1 MNAVDMNQY
10 IDRLKLEK
18 ELKDFIYKYKDSVY
32 FKYADLIYNIS
43 LMLNGSIRGKYNE
56 NDFNDLPKH
65 SNEEILKF
73 VKDFY
78 NKFSINYDI
87 DDVLRNKVVYSEGNN
102 GRPLIYG
109 ECNRSSNKIEI
120 NKTGTIIDSILL
132 THELGHYKNEREG
145 LKNESKLF
153 LSEILPMSEEFIMCD
168 NLSGHDDEKLFWY
181 KHRINSLYEKIRRI
195 NSLLG
200 MIMVYIN
207 NGNLSR
213 EAYLSEFEEDYYVND
228 FNYLKDYINKH
239 NLENIFMDMIYLIGY
254 VMGINNMFKVRDNN
268 SYIEVVSNAHDK
280 VNDISVEDFFKLF
293 GLDMEDMFYFDL
305 VDNVLKFVG
314 EVGIYPRKRLG

>member
-1 MNAVDMNQY
+1 MNVKNMNQY

-18 ELKDFIYKYKDSVY
+18 ELKDFINKYKDSVY

-56 NDFNDLPKH
+56 NDINDLPKY
-65 SNEEILKF
+65 SDEEILKF
-73 VKDFY
+73 VKNFY
-78 NKFSINYDI
+78 NKLDINYEI
-87 DDVLRNKVVYSEGNN
+87 DNVLKNKVVCLESSVK
-102 GRPLIYG
+102 PLIYG
-109 ECNRSSNKIEI
+109 ECNRSKDKIEI

-132 THELGHYKNEREG
+132 THELGHYKNEKEG

-153 LSEILPMSEEFIMCD
+153 LSEILPISEEFIMCD
-168 NLSGHDDEKLFWY
+168 NLSGHDNEKLLWY
-181 KHRINSLYEKIRRI
+181 RHRINSLYEKIRRI
-195 NSLLG
+195 NLLLG
-200 MIMVYIN
+200 MIMAYIN

-213 EAYLSEFEEDYYVND
+213 EAYISEFDDDYYDND
-228 FNYLKDYINKH
+228 FNYLKNYVNNH

-254 VMGINNMFKVRDNN
+254 VMGINNMLKVRDDN
-268 SYIEVVSNAHDK
+268 SYIEVVSNAHEK
-280 VNDISVEDFFKLF
+280 LNDLSVEDFFKLF

-314 EVGIYPRKRLG
+314 EVGFYPRKRLG

>member
-109 ECNRSSNKIEI
+109 ECNRSTNKI
-120 NKTGTIIDSILL
+120 
-132 THELGHYKNEREG
+132 
-145 LKNESKLF
+145 
-153 LSEILPMSEEFIMCD
+153 
-168 NLSGHDDEKLFWY
+168 
-181 KHRINSLYEKIRRI
+181 
-195 NSLLG
+195 
-200 MIMVYIN
+200 
-207 NGNLSR
+207 
-213 EAYLSEFEEDYYVND
+213 
-228 FNYLKDYINKH
+228 
-239 NLENIFMDMIYLIGY
+239 
-254 VMGINNMFKVRDNN
+254 
-268 SYIEVVSNAHDK
+268 
-280 VNDISVEDFFKLF
+280 
-293 GLDMEDMFYFDL
+293 
-305 VDNVLKFVG
+305 
-314 EVGIYPRKRLG
+314 